1 MSERL
6 PNQTSVPTNP
16 SDSEPGGFASL
27 HKGLNR
33 VIESPRLLLGL
44 WLLSLFTGL
53 LATLPARAMLRDVL
67 ALRPLAERIA
77 KGEYDVGL
85 LELMN
90 DNPAA
95 MAAVTSAVMV
105 AVLGFFALHAVIAGG
120 VLSRL
125 SPTSSARYVPAG
137 GLLGRAVE
145 SSGAMIKLELLFG
158 FAVRTP
164 LLLFGAAVAG
174 FAIGWSKVGELSWQ
188 SLTSRLAPVIVLFLL
203 LWSVA
208 SIWLN
213 LARLQRL
220 DDDKLSTWQAFLL
233 GVRQLGQRQ
242 VLFGAL
248 LVAVLGVIGH
258 GGLFFLGRMLTV
270 GLDAK
275 LLILAAFAVRQG
287 LSILRNALSLLVMAT
302 TCELAEPKS

>member
-1 MSERL
+1 MR
-6 PNQTSVPTNP
+6 
-16 SDSEPGGFASL
+16 
-27 HKGLNR
+27 
-33 VIESPRLLLGL
+33 
-44 WLLSLFTGL
+44 
-53 LATLPARAMLRDVL
+53 
-67 ALRPLAERIA
+67 
-77 KGEYDVGL
+77 VGL
-85 LELMN
+85 LELIN

-95 MAAVTSAVMV
+95 VAAVTSAVMV

-145 SSGAMIKLELLFG
+145 SSGAMIKHELLFG

-164 LLLFGAAVAG
+164 LLLLGAAVAG

-188 SLTSRLAPVIVLFLL
+188 SLTSRLAPVVVLFLL